1 MAKFYYI
8 QTYGCQMNVHDAEKI
23 AGMLSVRGYQPCDDV
38 KKADIVALITC
49 CVRET
54 AESKVF
60 GHLGRLKKIKE
71 ERGGDMI
78 IAVCGCMT
86 QQQAVAEKMKKV
98 CPHVDIII
106 GTHNLYMLG
115 DYIDEYERTK
125 SRHIEVWE
133 KELEAEEDAPVKRAS
148 GVNAWVNIMY
158 GCNNFCSYCI
168 VPYVR
173 GRERSRDF
181 DVIIEEVRTLIDEGY
196 KEVTLL
202 GQNVNSYNYKG
213 KTFIDLLRALDFD
226 GVKYRLKFMT
236 SHPKDFSDDIAKEI
250 AQSKCLS
257 KYLHL
262 PIQAGSDRVLELMNR
277 RYTAE
282 NYAQK
287 VAMLRSYVPD
297 VGLSSDIMVGF
308 PTETEADFKDTLNIV
323 ERIKYNSLFTFVYSR
338 RSGTP
343 ADKMEQ
349 VSAAVKQERIK
360 ALIAAQFEI
369 GKQVAKSYVG
379 STFEVLCSEW
389 SDGKGYGK
397 AQNETAVTFNS
408 DNDVT
413 GEFVQVK
420 ITNTKNSNLFGE
432 KI

>member
-23 AGMLSVRGYQPCDDV
+23 AGMLTARGYEPCDDV
-38 KKADIVALITC
+38 KKANVVALITC

-71 ERGGDMI
+71 DRGDMI

-86 QQQAVAEKMKKV
+86 QQPSVAEKMKKI

-115 DYIDEYERTK
+115 EYIDEYDRTK
-125 SRHIEVWE
+125 TRRVEVWE
-133 KELEAEEDAPVKRAS
+133 KELKTEEDTPVKRAS

-181 DVIIEEVRTLIDEGY
+181 DVIVSEVRELIEAGY

-213 KTFIDLLRALDFD
+213 KTFIDLLRALDFSD
-226 GVKYRLKFMT
+226 KKYRLKFMT
-236 SHPKDFSDDIAKEI
+236 SHPKDFSEAIAKEI
-250 AQSKCLS
+250 AESKCLS

-277 RYTAE
+277 RYTAQDYI
-282 NYAQK
+282 NK
-287 VAMLRSYVPD
+287 VEMLRSYVPN

-308 PTETEADFKDTLNIV
+308 PTETDDDFLDTLNVIRRV
-323 ERIKYNSLFTFVYSR
+323 KYNSLFTFVYSR

-349 VSAAVKQERIK
+349 IPASVKQDRIK
-360 ALIAAQFEI
+360 TLIAAQFDI
-369 GKQVAKSYVG
+369 GKQVAESYVG
-379 STFEVLCSEW
+379 NTFEVLCSEC
-389 SDGKGYGK
+389 SGGKGYGK
-397 AQNETAVTFNS
+397 AQNETAVTFDS
-408 DNDVT
+408 DVDVT

-420 ITNTKNSNLFGE
+420 ITKTKNSNLFGE
-432 KI
+432 KV